1 MEKSAGIVIFDGARY
16 LLLRY
21 DAGHWDLPKGHV
33 EIGES
38 EHEAALRELQEETGL
53 SAVMVPGFE
62 ERIHYVFTKGG
73 KPVKKEVVFFVG
85 KPIGADVV
93 LSDEHNDFAWLAF
106 DDAVK
111 KLTFETAREVLR
123 KADAFLK
130 KNERDEE
137 SSAKAERRPSQDR
150 VARHR

>member
-33 EIGES
+33 EPGES
-38 EHEAALRELQEETGL
+38 LHETALRELQEETGL
-53 SAVMVPGFE
+53 SAIIGPGFE
-62 ERIHYVFTKGG
+62 EHIKYVFTKGG
-73 KPVKKEVVFFVG
+73 KPVKKEVVFFAG
-85 KPIGADVV
+85 KPIGTEVV

-111 KLTFETAREVLR
+111 KLTFETARVVLR
-123 KADAFLK
+123 KAHEFLK
-130 KNERDEE
+130 KHE
-137 SSAKAERRPSQDR
+137 KQ
-150 VARHR
+150 